1 MKTWNYIAL
10 VLFSNLAV
18 CVRGKFE
25 AEEPLDRGWG
35 ETIEWKTLENGL
47 KEAKKS
53 DKPLMLLIYK
63 TWCGACKALKPVFV
77 TSQEIAELSKRFVM
91 VNVQDEEEP
100 KDEKYHPD
108 GRYIPRILFLSA
120 DGEVMEEFYNQN
132 GKHKDTKYYYGKT
145 SEIVDSMKSVL
156 KKTKGSKVLEEKE
169 EEPVMESNPLA
180 RGFGDRINW
189 VAYEDGL
196 EKMKKSGKWMLLL
209 IHKTWCG
216 SCKAL
221 KPKLSNSKEFAE
233 MSRQFVMVNTEDEEE
248 PKGSQFVVD
257 GEYIP
262 RVLFLNPEGKV
273 VEEIWNEGTK
283 HPHVKYYYSSP
294 QELISGMKRALKMKE
309 TGFLEKPEEKKEEQP
324 KEVKEE
330 KEEKEKD
337 PWWKPKDLSRGF
349 GDHINWVSY
358 EKGLKDAKESNKNM
372 LLIIHKSWCS
382 SCKVLRPNLA
392 KHKEFAELS
401 KDFVMVNTED
411 NDEPK
416 GEQFDVDGKYV
427 PRIFFLDSNGNV
439 QKDLWNEGTKHKHV
453 KYYYQNG
460 EELVT
465 AMKKAL
471 KMDDK
476 PKAVSDDGWGKDIEW
491 SSIDEGFEK
500 AKEGKKP
507 MMLIIHKS
515 WCGACKNLK
524 KKFAKSSEIIESSK
538 QFVMVNIE
546 DDSGKIGD
554 TYDVDGAYAPRIYFL
569 DPFTRQIMEEFHNT
583 DPSFKEYK
591 YAYAEPKDI
600 AEIMKKVLKKE
611 IHEGIAPDKGFGA
624 HLKWLKLDNALEEA
638 KTSNKPIMM
647 VLHKSWCQI
656 SQNLK
661 PKIAESKEIAELSKH
676 FLMVNLED
684 DEIPKDGK
692 YDADGSYVPRIVF
705 LDSDGN
711 LKKEID
717 NENTDL
723 DKTKYFYKTPEE
735 IVKSM
740 KKLIPEPVSLDRG
753 FGKDINWMTMEK
765 GLEKA
770 NKSETPVMLI
780 IHKSW
785 CGACKALKP
794 IIAESKQIAEL
805 SKKFVM
811 INVEDDEEPKADQFE
826 VDGKYFPRVFF
837 LNHKGEVQKDLH
849 NNDLEFIKYKFFYN
863 DDEELIHTMK
873 TALKKLVKPPPSLD
887 RGLGKEINWMKLE
900 DAYEAAKKSWKPIFL
915 FIHKSWC
922 SACQAF
928 KPKFAA
934 SQKIKDVSKDL
945 VMVNVE
951 DEFDDNKKKFKIDG
965 EYFPRIVFMDP
976 LGNVMEKV
984 SNAGTVYK
992 ESKYYY
998 WEPQSV
1004 VRSMEKVLD
1013 KVKTMTRP
1021 KDEL

>member
-1 MKTWNYIAL
+1 MLKYIAL
-10 VLFSNLAV
+10 ALLCNLAISV
-18 CVRGKFE
+18 LGEFD

-35 ETIEWKTLENGL
+35 ETIEWKTFDDGL
-47 KEAKKS
+47 KAAKKN

-63 TWCGACKALKPVFV
+63 TWCGACKALKPVFAK
-77 TSQEIAELSKRFVM
+77 SQEIAELSKHFVM
-91 VNVQDEEEP
+91 VNVEDEEEP
-100 KDEKYHPD
+100 KDEKYRPD

-120 DGEVMEEFYNQN
+120 DGEVMEEFYNEN

-145 SEIVDSMKSVL
+145 SEIVTSMKAVL
-156 KKTKGSKVLEEKE
+156 NKLKGSDLLEEME

-189 VAYEDGL
+189 VTYEDGL

-221 KPKLSNSKEFAE
+221 KPKLADSKEFAE
-233 MSRQFVMVNTEDEEE
+233 MSRHFVMVNTEDEEE

-273 VEEIWNEGTK
+273 IEAIWNEGTK
-283 HPHVKYYYSSP
+283 HPQVKYYYSSA
-294 QELISGMKRALKMKE
+294 QELISAMNRALKMKE
-309 TGFLEKPEEKKEEQP
+309 TGTLEKPEETKEDQRKEE
-324 KEVKEE
+324 KEE
-330 KEEKEKD
+330 KKEEKEKD
-337 PWWKPKDLSRGF
+337 PWWTPKLSRGF

-358 EKGLKDAKESNKNM
+358 EKGLQEAKDSNKNM

-382 SCKVLRPNLA
+382 SCKALRPKLA

-401 KDFVMVNTED
+401 KEFVMVNTED

-427 PRIFFLDSNGNV
+427 PRIFFLDSNGKV
-439 QKDLWNEGTKHKHV
+439 QRDLWNEGTKHTHV
-453 KYYYQNG
+453 KYYYQDG

-465 AMKKAL
+465 VMKKAL
-471 KMDDK
+471 KIEDK
-476 PKAVSDDGWGKDIEW
+476 PKQVSANGWGEDIKW
-491 SSIDEGFEK
+491 TSIEEGFEK

-507 MMLIIHKS
+507 VMLIIHKS

-524 KKFAKSSEIIESSK
+524 KKFAKSTEIAELSK

-546 DDSGKIGD
+546 DDGGK
-554 TYDVDGAYAPRIYFL
+554 TAEKFDVDGAYAPRIYFL
-569 DPFTRQIMEEFHNT
+569 DPFTREIMKEFYNT
-583 DPSFKEYK
+583 DPLFKEYK
-591 YAYAEPKDI
+591 YAYGEPK
-600 AEIMKKVLKKE
+600 EIVEMMNKVLGKE
-611 IHEGIAPDKGFGA
+611 MHEGIAPDKGFGA
-624 HLKWLKLDNALEEA
+624 HIKWMKLDQALKEA

-656 SQNLK
+656 SQDLK

-676 FLMVNLED
+676 FFMVNLED
-684 DEIPKDGK
+684 DEIPKDGE
-692 YDADGSYVPRIVF
+692 YDVDGSYVPRIVF
-705 LDSDGN
+705 LDSDGKLN
-711 LKKEID
+711 KEID
-717 NENTDL
+717 NEGTSL
-723 DKTKYFYKTPEE
+723 DKTKFFYKTADE

-740 KKLIPEPVSLDRG
+740 KKLIPDPSALDRG
-753 FGKDINWMTMEK
+753 FGKHINWMTMEK
-765 GLEKA
+765 GLEEAK
-770 NKSETPVMLI
+770 KSETPIMLI

-794 IIAESKQIAEL
+794 VIAESKQIAEL

-811 INVEDDEEPKADQFE
+811 INVEDDEEPKDDQFV

-849 NNDLEFIKYKFFYN
+849 NNDLEFIKYKYFYN

-873 TALKKLVKPPPSLD
+873 TAAKKLVKPPPSID

-900 DAYEAAKKSWKPIFL
+900 DAYAEAKKSWKPIFL

-934 SQKIKDVSKDL
+934 SEKIKEVSKEL

-951 DEFDDNKKKFKIDG
+951 DEFDNTQKKFDIDG
-965 EYFPRIVFMDP
+965 AYFPRILFMDP

-984 SNAGTVYK
+984 TNAGTVYK
-992 ESKYYY
+992 ESKFYY

-1004 VRSMEKVLD
+1004 VRSMDKAID
-1013 KVKTMTRP
+1013 KVKSMTRP